1 MCRLIFLNV
10 CILPKGIYS
19 SQALRISVWNQ
30 REGCTWRIKRTMENR
45 QPFQRCNF
53 GHFFGLINNSK
64 LAPYVTVQLISKVQY
79 VKQPNL
85 QKPGW
90 TAELRCFIKLDF
102 FEKVNSFTIHCLLR
116 SSVFKIQNTSKFWL
130 NKIVS
135 GQSALSLDWAHQP
148 TSPLS
153 SFQTAALHPAPVDL
167 QRVDD
172 CHHLARRL
180 EKIHIPCEIEKFRR
194 QEAGKKNMFCYGI
207 PWYKAFWIWNLWW
220 KMDHSNCSS
229 ESMGGFCALSY
240 RTRSGRYI
248 VLDHRI
254 NLLQTVIFQEP
265 GISWSS
271 WQTLWWHD
279 MGSSSMYV

>member
-1 MCRLIFLNV
+1 MRRLIFLNV
-10 CILPKGIYS
+10 CIFPIGIDS

-30 REGCTWRIKRTMENR
+30 REGCTWRIKQTDHGKPSTIE
-45 QPFQRCNF
+45 RCNF
-53 GHFFGLINNSK
+53 GHFFGLINSK
-64 LAPYVTVQLISKVQY
+64 LAPYITVQLISKVQY

-90 TAELRCFIKLDF
+90 AAELWCFIKLDF
-102 FEKVNSFTIHCLLR
+102 FEKVNSFTIHYLWR
-116 SSVFKIQNTSKFWL
+116 FSVFTIQNTTKFWL
-130 NKIVS
+130 NKIVW

-153 SFQTAALHPAPVDL
+153 SFQSAELHPAPVDL

-180 EKIHIPCEIEKFRR
+180 EKIHIPCEIETFRR
-194 QEAGKKNMFCYGI
+194 QETGKQHVGLV
-207 PWYKAFWIWNLWW
+207 WNLWW
-220 KMDHSNCSS
+220 KRDHSNCSS
-229 ESMGGFCALSY
+229 ESMGSCCVRSY

-254 NLLQTVIFQEP
+254 NLLQTVIF
-265 GISWSS
+265 
-271 WQTLWWHD
+271 
-279 MGSSSMYV
+279 